1 MSDLEKDTFARP
13 ASAPFAGI
21 PEKSHLKFAFSGQI
35 RYPEGRDSL
44 SAAASVACLS
54 RHRRYS
60 APVSGRNSTERG
72 RTLPYVI
79 SDYLPM
85 GEGFQPIGFLMKRYA
100 MCDYTEES
108 CANKEKL
115 VLDLRKVID
124 DADEILRETAG
135 VAGEKIA
142 VLREHITEH
151 LNDAKARLDIVEDQ
165 LVDKTKAV
173 AQAADDFVNESPW
186 QAVGIAAGVGVLLG
200 ILVARR

>member
-1 MSDLEKDTFARP
+1 
-13 ASAPFAGI
+13 
-21 PEKSHLKFAFSGQI
+21 
-35 RYPEGRDSL
+35 
-44 SAAASVACLS
+44 
-54 RHRRYS
+54 
-60 APVSGRNSTERG
+60 
-72 RTLPYVI
+72 
-79 SDYLPM
+79 
-85 GEGFQPIGFLMKRYA
+85 

-151 LNDAKARLDIVEDQ
+151 LNDAKVRLDIVEGQ